1 MTAPLLEVTGVGKRF
16 GKLTVLHDVSFSLA
30 PGEALGVV
38 GPNGAGKST
47 LLNVVAGV
55 LPADG
60 GRVVLDGED
69 VTRTGAAARC
79 RSGIGRSYQVPRPFG
94 GMTVFENALVAASF
108 GAGLR
113 GRAAA
118 DAAYAALV
126 TAGLDGQADT
136 TAGTLRLLDRK
147 RLELARALATNPRLV
162 LLDEIAGGLT
172 EAEVPALVETVRQL
186 GREGVAVVWIEHVVH
201 ALVAVVTRLMCL
213 TYGEVL
219 AVGDPHEV
227 LADPQV
233 VEVYLGSTIAG
244 DDPGLEESA

>member
-1 MTAPLLEVTGVGKRF
+1 MTTPLLEVTGVGKRF

-94 GMTVFENALVAASF
+94 GMTVFENALVADYTI
-108 GAGLR
+108 R
-113 GRAAA
+113 
-118 DAAYAALV
+118 
-126 TAGLDGQADT
+126 
-136 TAGTLRLLDRK
+136 
-147 RLELARALATNPRLV
+147 
-162 LLDEIAGGLT
+162 
-172 EAEVPALVETVRQL
+172 EVE
-186 GREGVAVVWIEHVVH
+186 
-201 ALVAVVTRLMCL
+201 
-213 TYGEVL
+213 
-219 AVGDPHEV
+219 
-227 LADPQV
+227 
-233 VEVYLGSTIAG
+233 
-244 DDPGLEESA
+244 

>member
-1 MTAPLLEVTGVGKRF
+1 MTAPLLEVAGVGKRF
-16 GKLTVLHDVSFSLA
+16 GKLTVLQDVSFSVA
-30 PGEALGVV
+30 PGEALGIV

-55 LPADG
+55 VPADG
-60 GRVVLDGED
+60 GRVTFDGQD
-69 VTRTGAAARC
+69 VTGTGAAARC
-79 RSGIGRSYQVPRPFG
+79 RGGIGRSYQVPRPFG
-94 GMTVFENALVAASF
+94 GMTVFENALVASSF

-113 GRAAA
+113 GAAAA
-118 DAAYAALV
+118 DAAFAALV
-126 TAGLDGQADT
+126 TAGLDTQADT
-136 TAGTLRLLDRK
+136 PAGSLRLLDRK
-147 RLELARALATNPRLV
+147 RLELARALATGPRLV

-227 LADPQV
+227 LADPKV

-244 DDPGLEESA
+244 DDPGLGETA